1 MIISPSTPPV
11 YNHHF
16 SYAAPPSMNPG
27 SSWQLMFTCWRT
39 AVFASIGAFRSI
51 ATTFIHS
58 LGVSTVSGTA
68 ADYSAGACIAVFG
81 PRQYVQQQLPS

>member
-1 MIISPSTPPV
+1 MMIISPPLCIIITFPTPL
-11 YNHHF
+11 H
-16 SYAAPPSMNPG
+16 SMNPG
-27 SSWQLMFTCWRT
+27 GSWQLLVTCWRT

-51 ATTFIHS
+51 ANTFIHS

-81 PRQYVQQQLPS
+81 PRQYVQQLPS